1 MIIENIIMA
10 TLYIILG
17 MGIEEVI
24 REIMGKND

>member
-10 TLYIILG
+10 ILFIILG

-24 REIMGKND
+24 REVMGQND

>member
-10 TLYIILG
+10 ILFTILG

-24 REIMGKND
+24 REVIKK

>member
-1 MIIENIIMA
+1 MIIENFIMA

-24 REIMGKND
+24 REIMKKND

>member
-10 TLYIILG
+10 ILFIILG

-24 REIMGKND
+24 REIIKK